1 MSEQTHDSAERQR
14 FPLLLRELALGAT
27 ATVAAG
33 LLSSCSNSDP
43 SRDTIPSSSYEN
55 TLPDQN
61 RNDTEQDGYDML
73 ARCGVTM
80 PELLEGEN
88 GKVYA
93 PFPTELQV
101 AIKPESVTPE
111 SIGLHSETDVSLF
124 AANASG
130 EYEPVPELDLQ
141 EQSAQI
147 REFTD
152 GLEVFRFEERDGY
165 RAEAQVTLLDG
176 TDEVLRTITCAGVEA
191 TRTGIRDKDSAQA

>member
-1 MSEQTHDSAERQR
+1 MNEHVHDWVEQQALT
-14 FPLLLRELALGAT
+14 LLLRKLALGAT

-33 LLSSCSNSDP
+33 LLSSCSNSDA

-55 TLPDQN
+55 TLPDQS
-61 RNDTEQDGYDML
+61 RNDTEQDGYEML
-73 ARCGVTM
+73 AQCGVTM

-88 GKVYA
+88 GTLYA
-93 PFPTELQV
+93 TFPTKLQV
-101 AIKPESVTPE
+101 AIKPESVTLE

-147 REFTD
+147 RDSAD